1 MGYLPIKKEAKN
13 KIIKGITS
21 KEVTDNFFTNELFV
35 QDFKVD
41 LLILDLLILE
51 SADSWNFD
59 LIKLSAAFYLAF
71 LSINFRI

>member
-21 KEVTDNFFTNELFV
+21 KEVTDNFFTTELFA
-35 QDFKVD
+35 QDFNVD

-51 SADSWNFD
+51 SADSRDFN
-59 LIKLSAAFYLAF
+59 LIKLSAAF
-71 LSINFRI
+71 I

>member
-13 KIIKGITS
+13 KIIKGIMS
-21 KEVTDNFFTNELFV
+21 KEVTDNFFTTELFA

-51 SADSWNFD
+51 SADSRDFN

-71 LSINFRI
+71 L